1 MRDCPYFDGWGS
13 EYHLSALW
21 PGHPKLL
28 LLDEPAAG
36 LNMTEK
42 HELANLLKRLR
53 GHGITIFLIEHDMRL
68 IVQVADRISVLNFGR
83 KIAEGTPDEVLR
95 HPDVIA
101 AYLGENVH
109 AAT

>member
-1 MRDCPYFDGWGS
+1 
-13 EYHLSALW
+13 
-21 PGHPKLL
+21 
-28 LLDEPAAG
+28 
-36 LNMTEK
+36 MTEK

-68 IVQVADRISVLNFGR
+68 IVQVADKISVLNFGK

-101 AYLGENVH
+101 AYLGEDVH
-109 AAT
+109 AVT